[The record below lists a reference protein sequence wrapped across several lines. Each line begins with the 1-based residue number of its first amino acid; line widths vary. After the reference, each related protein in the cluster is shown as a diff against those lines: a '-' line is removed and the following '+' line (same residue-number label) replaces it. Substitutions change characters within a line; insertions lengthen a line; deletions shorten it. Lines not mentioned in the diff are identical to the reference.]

1 MLTSLTSVQEGKE
14 GLRYS
19 GSMGIRDAF
28 GQFLVEEAGANP
40 KLVVLDGDLSS
51 STRTILFGRKYPDRF
66 FNMGVAEQDMI
77 GTAAGLAMAGMIPLV
92 SSFTIFL
99 TGKPWEQIRQSV
111 CYMNL
116 NVKLVSSHAGI
127 TVGPDGG
134 SHQCIEDI
142 ALMRVLP
149 NMKVIVP
156 ADGVEARS
164 VFRAAVNHH
173 GPVYIRGARAKFPIV
188 MAPDYQFQLGIAP
201 LLRAGDDASIIA
213 CGLMV
218 TKALEAAFSLAREG
232 ISVRVINMSSLKP
245 LDEDAI
251 VQAAGETGALVTAEE
266 HSIFG
271 GLGSAVAQV
280 LGQHCPVPL
289 EIVAIQDKF
298 GTSGEPDELLVHY
311 GLTEK
316 EIAAKVK
323 QVISRKR

>member
-1 MLTSLTSVQEGKE
+1 
-14 GLRYS
+14 
-19 GSMGIRDAF
+19 MGIRDAF
-28 GQFLVEEAGANP
+28 GQFLVEEGGANP

-51 STRTILFGRKYPDRF
+51 STRTNLFGQKYPDRF

-77 GTAAGLAMAGMIPLV
+77 GTAAGLALGGMVPIV

-111 CYMNL
+111 CFMNL

-127 TVGPDGG
+127 NVGEDGG

-156 ADGVEARS
+156 ADGIEARGA
-164 VFRAAVNHH
+164 FRAALNHN
-173 GPVYIRGARAKFPIV
+173 GPVYIRGGRSKFPIV
-188 MAPDYQFQLGIAP
+188 MAPDYEFQLGMAP
-201 LLRAGDDASIIA
+201 CLREGGDAAIIA

-218 TKALEAAFSLAREG
+218 SKALEAARLLAKEG
-232 ISVRVINMSSLKP
+232 IAARVINMSSLKP
-245 LDEDAI
+245 LDEKA
-251 VQAAGETGALVTAEE
+251 VVKAAGETGAVVTAEE
-266 HSIFG
+266 HSMYG

-280 LGQHCPVPL
+280 LGQHQPVPL
-289 EIVAIQDKF
+289 EVVAIQDRF
-298 GTSGEPDELLVHY
+298 GTSGKPDELLSHY

-323 QVISRKR
+323 QAISRKR